1 MALSTC
7 WLDGC
12 RAIRADLNVTDL
24 QAGNVFCT
32 QEYLLWKDAL
42 NPYGSSVKLTYT
54 AAFPFIYTTSADG
67 NEAFLALANANPLL
81 DRPVTV
87 TGQPFDIH
95 SKNSALIV
103 AVNKAWKLIFIPV
116 RRQYLVRQVRSQP
129 AESDTAR
136 TARAC
141 AAKRAVQGHAGKRLL
156 CCSARSPTTCCAS
169 KRAWCS

>member
-1 MALSTC
+1 MARTEGWRC
-7 WLDGC
+7 
-12 RAIRADLNVTDL
+12 
-24 QAGNVFCT
+24 QPAGSMAVERSGQILMSRICKAGRRFCT
-32 QEYLLWKDAL
+32 QEYLLWKKDAL

-116 RRQYLVRQVRSQP
+116 
-129 AESDTAR
+129 
-136 TARAC
+136 
-141 AAKRAVQGHAGKRLL
+141 
-156 CCSARSPTTCCAS
+156 
-169 KRAWCS
+169 